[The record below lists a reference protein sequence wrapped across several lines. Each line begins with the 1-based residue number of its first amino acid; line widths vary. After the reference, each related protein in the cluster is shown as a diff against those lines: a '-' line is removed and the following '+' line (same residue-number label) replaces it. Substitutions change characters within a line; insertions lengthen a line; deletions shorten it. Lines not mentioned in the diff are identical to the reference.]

1 MSKSKRKNAYK
12 VFCRSAQRI
21 LITTALVDPDRYPY
35 AENLN
40 EDGDVLAFHTYLDGY
55 FFFET
60 KREGKIVYEVPTATA
75 NPDFDNAKDAEKELF
90 DMWKKHE
97 T

>member
-1 MSKSKRKNAYK
+1 MSISKRKNAYK
-12 VFCRSAQRI
+12 AFCRSAQRVTI
-21 LITTALVDPDRYPY
+21 DTALGDPDRYPY

-60 KREGKIVYEVPTATA
+60 KLEGKIVYEVPTATM
-75 NPDFDNAKDAEKELF
+75 NPVYDNARDAEKELF
-90 DMWKKHE
+90 DMWKKRE

>member
-1 MSKSKRKNAYK
+1 MSIPKRKNAYK
-12 VFCRSAQRI
+12 VFCRSARRVTMQE
-21 LITTALVDPDRYPY
+21 ALSDPDKYPY

-60 KREGKIVYEVPTATA
+60 HWEGKIVYEVPTSTM
-75 NPDFDNAKDAEKELF
+75 NPIYLDPKDAEKDLF
-90 DMWKKHE
+90 DMWKKNR